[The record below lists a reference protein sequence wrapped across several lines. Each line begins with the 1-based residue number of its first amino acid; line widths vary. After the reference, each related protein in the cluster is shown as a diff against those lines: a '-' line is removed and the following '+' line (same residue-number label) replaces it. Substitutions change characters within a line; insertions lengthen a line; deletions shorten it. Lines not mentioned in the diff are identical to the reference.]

1 MSPKVAAEHRKSND
15 VCGKTIA
22 TVSVNT
28 LQSKERENNEK
39 VYLDAIAAVPY
50 FSRLL

>member
-28 LQSKERENNEK
+28 LKSKEIECTEK
-39 VYLDAIAAVPY
+39 VFLDAIKAVPY
-50 FSRLL
+50 FSRML